1 MLSSLIRHTQNVFSD
16 QNYYIFL
23 NLYRCLFLAL
33 LAILRN
39 CNKSVF
45 SLVNSAVNMTLPAFA
60 AKHRAVALC
69 CGAVLWRRA
78 VAPCCGAVLRR
89 RAVAPC
95 CGAVLRRRAVAL
107 CCGAV
112 AAERPSLSINI
123 SCPRGAQQQ
132 THHTPLLRS
141 NDGTDAWTDRQTD
154 GGTLDRFIDPAT
166 HIMRAASTRKLCFK
180 RHIQKKYRANYR
192 SFYTGLSATS
202 VFTTVSYNILMLDS
216 VYHIK

>member
-1 MLSSLIRHTQNVFSD
+1 VI
-16 QNYYIFL
+16 
-23 NLYRCLFLAL
+23 
-33 LAILRN
+33 
-39 CNKSVF
+39 

-60 AKHRAVALC
+60 AKRRAVAPC

-78 VAPCCGAVLRR
+78 VAPLLSRC
-89 RAVAPC
+89 
-95 CGAVLRRRAVAL
+95 AVAL

-112 AAERPSLSINI
+112 AAERPSLSIII

-180 RHIQKKYRANYR
+180 RHIQKNIVLTIVA
-192 SFYTGLSATS
+192 SILDYTRRLS
-202 VFTTVSYNILMLDS
+202 VTTVSYNILMLDS

>member
-16 QNYYIFL
+16 KNYYIFL

-33 LAILRN
+33 GTILRN

-60 AKHRAVALC
+60 AK
-69 CGAVLWRRA
+69 
-78 VAPCCGAVLRR
+78 
-89 RAVAPC
+89 
-95 CGAVLRRRAVAL
+95 RRAVAL

-112 AAERPSLSINI
+112 AAERPSLSINT

-154 GGTLDRFIDPAT
+154 GGTLDRFIDPAA

-180 RHIQKKYRANYR
+180 RHIQKNIVLTIVASILDCPRR
-192 SFYTGLSATS
+192 LS
-202 VFTTVSYNILMLDS
+202 VTTVSYNILMLDS

>member
-1 MLSSLIRHTQNVFSD
+1 
-16 QNYYIFL
+16 
-23 NLYRCLFLAL
+23 
-33 LAILRN
+33 
-39 CNKSVF
+39 VF